1 MHNDVCYSG
10 CESAKSISPLWE
22 MYVLLVP
29 ASLIPRPSGIMR
41 VGTGPALV
49 ILDGLGTS
57 LGAHNLCFLTTELLP
72 YLYRNARSITI
83 KIVWLYCDNRTI
95 DTIAQP
101 MYMHASWLV
110 RTKRLVANEAAVEVL
125 GVCCNCH
132 FSMYDTTDLTGSVP

>member
-1 MHNDVCYSG
+1 MLDHPKGQVHNDFCYSG

-57 LGAHNLCFLTTELLP
+57 L
-72 YLYRNARSITI
+72 ARGT
-83 KIVWLYCDNRTI
+83 
-95 DTIAQP
+95 Q
-101 MYMHASWLV
+101 
-110 RTKRLVANEAAVEVL
+110 
-125 GVCCNCH
+125 
-132 FSMYDTTDLTGSVP
+132 SVFVSS